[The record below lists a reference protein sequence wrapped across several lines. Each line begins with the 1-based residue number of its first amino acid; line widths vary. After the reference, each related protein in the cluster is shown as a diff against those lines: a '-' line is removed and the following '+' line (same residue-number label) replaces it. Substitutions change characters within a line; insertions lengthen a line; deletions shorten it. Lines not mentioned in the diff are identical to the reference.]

1 VKFLVSFTQWG
12 LVVASAEALAVDGV
26 MVMEEDLD
34 WEVVHFPAT
43 RVSSSFS
50 SASMSFSG

>member
-1 VKFLVSFTQWG
+1 MKFLVSFTQWV
-12 LVVASAEALAVDGV
+12 LVMASAEALAVDGV

-34 WEVVHFPAT
+34 WEVERFPAT